1 MKIYDLCLKL
11 NREKMTHQQQQNYNK
26 KDIALN
32 MNSLKLKYCINS
44 FLEHNYSIATFR
56 TRRYASRARR
66 FLHSHVWDMTFCLS
80 NTTFLTQSRLGHDV
94 LPLEHD
100 VSYTVTFG
108 TRRFASRARRLQII
122 DFTHINYFGWLGTR

>member
-32 MNSLKLKYCINS
+32 MNSLKF
-44 FLEHNYSIATFR
+44 FLNTII
-56 TRRYASRARR
+56 
-66 FLHSHVWDMTFCLS
+66 LS
-80 NTTFLTQSRLGHDV
+80 PHLGHDV
-94 LPLEHD
+94 MPLEHN

-108 TRRFASRARRLQII
+108 TRRFASRTRRFLHSHVWDTTFCLSGTMDQIKLL
-122 DFTHINYFGWLGTR
+122 DAGQQVTFYETGKW